1 MGETRISAKQTIS
14 HRGLSH
20 VHSKTK
26 GLKGFAN
33 AGNQTWKQRES
44 RSGKYSQDNS
54 GDLFASMALH
64 ICVCQQN
71 KDLNLIRS
79 RSNL

>member
-1 MGETRISAKQTIS
+1 MFIARLKDLKALQMQAIR
-14 HRGLSH
+14 RG
-20 VHSKTK
+20 
-26 GLKGFAN
+26 N
-33 AGNQTWKQRES
+33 RES
-44 RSGKYSQDNS
+44 RSGKYSQYNS